1 MNRSEGKSL
10 VEQKVE
16 DFSRNKETYLHKSF
30 NETEARDRFIDPLFR
45 ALGWEFD
52 QTHLKRHLWDVHRE
66 YSQKEKSS
74 TKKPDYA
81 FRVDGKLKF
90 FVEAKAPWIPLTDKK
105 PVFQAKRYAFSTS
118 GKAPIIVLTDFEEFR
133 VFNAMERP
141 VFDNPLQGLL
151 KQFDL
156 HYSNYT
162 ENWDLLYDHFSKQ
175 AVADGSLD
183 KLRKKLSRNT
193 KPLDEEFLTDITK
206 WREMLARNIAVRN
219 LSLTVY
225 EINEAVQR
233 ILDRLIFIRNLE
245 DRQIEDEGL
254 LLKITEKKT
263 NIYSELLPIFHRMG
277 SEYNGLLF
285 NKHFSEELTVDDKI
299 IRTIIK
305 KMCWP
310 QSPFQ
315 FDVIEPEILGRIYE
329 KFLGSKIRLTP
340 SHHAK
345 VEEKPEVRHAGGVYY
360 TPQYIVDYIVKNTVG
375 KKIEGKSPDKIQN
388 IKIIDPA
395 CGSGSFLL
403 GAFDLLME
411 YHRKWYGKNRNY
423 RKFMNDYFE
432 TQDGEIQLTLR
443 KKADILKNNI
453 FGVDIDRE
461 ATEVAMMSIYLKLL
475 GEGFDKGQALLFL
488 KGNILP
494 DLSDNIKCG
503 NSLIGSDF
511 YDRQNLSLFEN
522 DELKRINAFD
532 WKMEFPNVFENGG
545 FDCVISNPPYIRI
558 QVMKEWVP
566 REVEYYKKR
575 FISASKGNYDIYVVF
590 VEKGLNLLS
599 DRGRMGFILPHK
611 FFNAKYGEPLR
622 GLLAKGKHLSQIIHF
637 GDQQVFAKATTYT
650 CLLFL
655 NKRGQER
662 FRFVKARSLSGWH
675 RGEPQLEGDVSVDK
689 VTAGEWNFV
698 VGPGA
703 SLFERLSDIPM
714 KLGDVARIFQ
724 GLVTGTDKVFILEKV
739 VTSDS
744 SLVKVK
750 DRNGEEWIL
759 EKGILKP
766 FIKGVTVSSFSF
778 PEYKHWIIFP
788 YYLYDGT
795 AKLITS
801 TELDYSYPKVW
812 EYLKSKANILRDRE
826 RGKWNNER
834 WYAFGRTQN
843 LTQMNDPKLIVQV
856 ISLTGKYAYDGSGI
870 YFTGGG
876 NGPYYGIRWLDVK
889 DPHSLY
895 YLQALLNSPLLDFY
909 LHHISSPFRGGYWS
923 YGKRFIERLP
933 IRTID
938 FSSERDKIRHDQMVD
953 LVNQMLSSHKQ
964 LQKVKTEHD
973 RNIIQRK
980 IDIMDRQIDQLV
992 YELYGLSEEEIG
1004 LIEQTADK

>member
-1 MNRSEGKSL
+1 
-10 VEQKVE
+10 
-16 DFSRNKETYLHKSF
+16 
-30 NETEARDRFIDPLFR
+30 FR

-193 KPLDEEFLTDITK
+193 KPLDEEFLTDITE

-219 LSLTVY
+219 LSLTVD

-329 KFLGSKIRLTP
+329 KFLGSKIRLTA

-375 KKIEGKSPDKIQN
+375 KKIEGKSPDEIQN

-511 YDRQNLSLFEN
+511 YDKQNLSLFEN

-532 WKMEFPNVFENGG
+532 WKMEFPKVFDSPFEGGKGDFDG
-545 FDCVISNPPYIRI
+545 FDCVIGNPPYLAF
-558 QVMKEWVP
+558 QEGS
-566 REVEYYKKR
+566 VEIKRYYKKKYKSAVGKYDQYLLFTEKSLLLMNENGLFG
-575 FISASKGNYDIYVVF
+575 FIIPNKFIHSNYG
-590 VEKGLNLLS
+590 KGLKEILLKYQIVEILDFYDLQIFKGATNYPCIVQVKKIEKPDTFRYKSVTNVEDNTILSRMIIINQNILSNSTWVLIDKKERDILEKINSNNKCLS
-599 DRGRMGFILPHK
+599 DISLTITQGLRTGLLK
-611 FFNAKYGEPLR
+611 AYFNAINLETLSKYKIEKELLR
-622 GLLAKGKHLSQIIHF
+622 SIYHGKNVKRYCSFVSNETDLLLFPYEKDCATPVNISQFPNTRNYLKSYHKELLKRRDSGKVFKNTKKVWFEYWDSKPICFSSPKIVFPDISNRNNFHLDLDGI
-637 GDQQVFAKATTYT
+637 GYLNT
-650 CLLFL
+650 CYGLFL
-655 NKRGQER
+655 N
-662 FRFVKARSLSGWH
+662 
-675 RGEPQLEGDVSVDK
+675 VDIDYK
-689 VTAGEWNFV
+689 Y
-698 VGPGA
+698 
-703 SLFERLSDIPM
+703 
-714 KLGDVARIFQ
+714 
-724 GLVTGTDKVFILEKV
+724 IL
-739 VTSDS
+739 
-744 SLVKVK
+744 
-750 DRNGEEWIL
+750 
-759 EKGILKP
+759 GILNSKLVEY
-766 FIKGVTVSSFSF
+766 FIK
-778 PEYKHWIIFP
+778 KI
-788 YYLYDGT
+788 
-795 AKLITS
+795 
-801 TELDYSYPKVW
+801 
-812 EYLKSKANILRDRE
+812 
-826 RGKWNNER
+826 
-834 WYAFGRTQN
+834 
-843 LTQMNDPKLIVQV
+843 
-856 ISLTGKYAYDGSGI
+856 
-870 YFTGGG
+870 
-876 NGPYYGIRWLDVK
+876 
-889 DPHSLY
+889 
-895 YLQALLNSPLLDFY
+895 
-909 LHHISSPFRGGYWS
+909 SPFVRGGFYR
-923 YGKRFIERLP
+923 YKTKYIEQIP

-938 FSSERDKIRHDQMVD
+938 FFSQRDKTRHDQTVE
-953 LVNQMLSSHKQ
+953 LVNQMLASHEQ
-964 LQKVKTEHD
+964 LQKIKTDHD
-973 RNIIQRK
+973 RNLIQRK
-980 IDIMDRQIDQLV
+980 IDLLDRQIDQLV
-992 YELYGLSEEEIG
+992 YELYDLTDKEIE
-1004 LIEQTADK
+1004 IVET